1 MTDRAKLEADIA
13 YWTEMRD
20 EMDDVG
26 PTDRVLARLRR
37 DLAKIDGPAVGFVRV
52 RSGVSV
58 ANSGGWV
65 AFGSGDADMD
75 TIEESTDHAPGDL
88 MSWITADVPKP
99 VPKAGEEIEGEVCD
113 G

>member
-37 DLAKIDGPAVGFVRV
+37 DLAKIDGPAEGFVRHWYV
-52 RSGVSV
+52 DDGMTGAIRCSRDRAKREAAKYANGFVFFVDLPIRTVSV
-58 ANSGGWV
+58 
-65 AFGSGDADMD
+65 
-75 TIEESTDHAPGDL
+75 
-88 MSWITADVPKP
+88 
-99 VPKAGEEIEGEVCD
+99 IEGEVCD